1 MLLLSLSEGAR
12 MKLSEL
18 YAQVQAAGEDAL
30 SYSASLAAPDQDG
43 TDVDLASVGRVELHP
58 DQGEVR
64 LYPASTSTDPDSV
77 EVEPWLDEVMSQ
89 LPAHVRD
96 QNDLRLMV
104 EMPLLRDAAGDDP
117 VTLVQLS
124 AVHIG
129 HQSREVW
136 LLVRPASEYAR
147 GLLPA

>member
-1 MLLLSLSEGAR
+1 

-64 LYPASTSTDPDSV
+64 LYPASTSTDVDSV
-77 EVEPWLDEVMSQ
+77 EIEPWLDEIMSQ
-89 LPAHVRD
+89 LPTHVSGE
-96 QNDLRLMV
+96 NDLRLMV
-104 EMPLLRDAAGDDP
+104 EMPLLRTAAGDDP
-117 VTLVQLS
+117 VTLVELS
-124 AVHIG
+124 ALHIG
-129 HQSREVW
+129 PESEEVW
-136 LLVRPASEYAR
+136 LLVRPASEYAG